1 MNDSEQSSENYRPSD
16 SSRIE
21 WFTTDW
27 PDLLILLCH
36 QPEMIFRILVP
47 DFTLSN
53 KFGAPLAGVEQPL
66 EREALHWNYQ
76 LWEYASFHCGSGDVM
91 IHKHTLTFSC
101 LPRKPHKLSMNGIKS
116 GWPWNWMP
124 ATRHWWR
131 ISFFDGCKQANM
143 SVDILLA
150 IVCALIWMMPS
161 LRRKQWPVLH
171 WPCVTLLLKE
181 LSPQGSHVNI
191 ISEPGRYFVKAAYA
205 LCSQIYRVLV
215 EKDENDVQV
224 RRHYHIV
231 HGVQEVFEG
240 VMLCEEESIPIPLPN
255 GYSTTRN

>member
-131 ISFFDGCKQANM
+131 ISFFWWLQASKHECGHFVGN
-143 SVDILLA
+143 SVCIDLNDA
-150 IVCALIWMMPS
+150 
-161 LRRKQWPVLH
+161 
-171 WPCVTLLLKE
+171 
-181 LSPQGSHVNI
+181 
-191 ISEPGRYFVKAAYA
+191 ISEEETMASIALAMRDTTFKRAFPPRQSCQHYFRARKI
-205 LCSQIYRVLV
+205 LCQS
-215 EKDENDVQV
+215 
-224 RRHYHIV
+224 
-231 HGVQEVFEG
+231 
-240 VMLCEEESIPIPLPN
+240 SICTL
-255 GYSTTRN
+255 

>member
-1 MNDSEQSSENYRPSD
+1 
-16 SSRIE
+16 
-21 WFTTDW
+21 
-27 PDLLILLCH
+27 
-36 QPEMIFRILVP
+36 
-47 DFTLSN
+47 
-53 KFGAPLAGVEQPL
+53 
-66 EREALHWNYQ
+66 
-76 LWEYASFHCGSGDVM
+76 
-91 IHKHTLTFSC
+91 
-101 LPRKPHKLSMNGIKS
+101 
-116 GWPWNWMP
+116 
-124 ATRHWWR
+124 
-131 ISFFDGCKQANM
+131 
-143 SVDILLA
+143 
-150 IVCALIWMMPS
+150 MMPS
-161 LRRKQWPVLH
+161 LRRKQWPILH